1 MDDPYN
7 DIESV
12 KGSISTTILTP
23 SMTSENTLEESK
35 TTLNSSELL
44 ESSIPQAGSSFIIRH
59 AASDKVV
66 TFQEGDI
73 RLGDVGGHYT
83 FRWKCVEMKGWF
95 GFRDPASHMF
105 MGHDKQGIICCQAK
119 HHGWTEEFCIRHA
132 PGGGYNILVPHSDE
146 LCPIKIKR
154 DKTDALVMTDDWSA
168 ALVFQFIKV

>member
-1 MDDPYN
+1 MDDVHN

-12 KGSISTTILTP
+12 IDSISTTMLTP
-23 SMTSENTLEESK
+23 SMTSENTMEESK
-35 TTLNSSELL
+35 TILDSSALL

-59 AASDKVV
+59 VATDKVV

-83 FRWKCVEMKGWF
+83 FRWKCVDKKGWF

-105 MGHDKQGIICCQAK
+105 MGYDDQGTICCQAK
-119 HHGWTEEFCIRHA
+119 HHKRSEEFYVRHA
-132 PGGGYNILVPHSDE
+132 PGGGYNLLVPDSDE
-146 LCPIKIKR
+146 LFPIGLEK
-154 DKTDALVMTDDWSA
+154 DTENVLVMTDNWSA